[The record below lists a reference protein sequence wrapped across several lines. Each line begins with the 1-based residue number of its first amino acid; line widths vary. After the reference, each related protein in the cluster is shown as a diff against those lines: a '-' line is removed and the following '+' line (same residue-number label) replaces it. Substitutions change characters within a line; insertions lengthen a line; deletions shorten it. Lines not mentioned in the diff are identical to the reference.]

1 MIRKLRNIG
10 FFSQSVLVLFMIAL
24 MVIMLYPLLHV
35 IFSSL
40 SNASLLLKHQG
51 VLLKPL
57 GFTLQA
63 YEAVF
68 ENRMILTGYRNTIIV
83 VLVSVPLNIVLTAF
97 AAYFLSLK
105 NVLLQKYV
113 MLFIIFT
120 MFFGGGMI
128 PFYFVV
134 KNLHID
140 DTLLAIILPSAIS
153 TFNVIIM
160 KTSFSSI
167 PFSLRESAKIDGAN
181 DFYILFN
188 IIMPLSLPVIAVMVL
203 YYTVGHWNSWF
214 NAMLFIR
221 DRTLYPL
228 QLVLKEILIQNDVS
242 SMTNGF
248 SQMEQ
253 EGVSETIKYAIIV
266 VAFLPMLCVY
276 PFLQKYF
283 VKGVMIG
290 AVKE

>member
-51 VLLKPL
+51 ILLKPL